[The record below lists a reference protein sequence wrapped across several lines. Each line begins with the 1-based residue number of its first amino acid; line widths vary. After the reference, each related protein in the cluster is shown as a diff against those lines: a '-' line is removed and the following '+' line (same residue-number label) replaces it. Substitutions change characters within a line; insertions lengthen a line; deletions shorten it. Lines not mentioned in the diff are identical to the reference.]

1 MLIPNPASQKK
12 NWQSIYFR
20 FHILRLTSE
29 WYGIE
34 INTYNLP
41 ANIFLN
47 ENLDG
52 YCSCRHFYLALQKN
66 SDTFNFALKKP
77 DLAVY
82 SIVRFQPHLWQFH
95 NSRTQFCN
103 FCFLTNCFY
112 SLKKIRERP
121 KRGRGPAET
130 PQFKRLS
137 KSLFIFY
144 GRVKKSLFLA
154 KRWFS
159 STYGQNP
166 NRAPGHGYCT
176 FNLWLKFKNGNG
188 MCKSVIFSKSG
199 TACFSCFSC
208 LLPRTLL
215 RPILELDGQLM
226 TLDFRGR
233 SSGFSLR
240 P

>member
-52 YCSCRHFYLALQKN
+52 YCSCRHFYLALQK
-66 SDTFNFALKKP
+66 TAT
-77 DLAVY
+77 
-82 SIVRFQPHLWQFH
+82 HLISRWRSQTLLCILSFGS
-95 NSRTQFCN
+95 SRTCGSFTIAELNSVTSVSWQIV
-103 FCFLTNCFY
+103 LTHW
-112 SLKKIRERP
+112 
-121 KRGRGPAET
+121 
-130 PQFKRLS
+130 
-137 KSLFIFY
+137 
-144 GRVKKSLFLA
+144 KKSESVQNEAEVPQKHHSSKGCLNLCLFSMDA
-154 KRWFS
+154 SKNHYS
-159 STYGQNP
+159 SQNDNFP
-166 NRAPGHGYCT
+166 VPTDRIQTAHLVMVIARST
-176 FNLWLKFKNGNG
+176 MWLKFKNGNG

-199 TACFSCFSC
+199 TACFSC